1 MSYIFNLSTKKCI
14 FSLYKA
20 YDENCTFTYIPTH
33 NMYAYKYFLN
43 LLFVLLVTSSR
54 IVHEFF
60 NNKKKFAEKYRWRAY
75 VGKWTKSTIV
85 TNHHS
90 KTNWSPLDKLKLN
103 YQRVVVDVELGED
116 KPVKQVCILGEVV
129 FYFILD
135 KQASNKS
142 SLTREDHNNN
152 NKSNSC
158 SQKNLVLPYP
168 SQIYYTYFI
177 S

>member
-1 MSYIFNLSTKKCI
+1 M
-14 FSLYKA
+14 
-20 YDENCTFTYIPTH
+20 
-33 NMYAYKYFLN
+33 
-43 LLFVLLVTSSR
+43 
-54 IVHEFF
+54 
-60 NNKKKFAEKYRWRAY
+60 
-75 VGKWTKSTIV
+75 
-85 TNHHS
+85 
-90 KTNWSPLDKLKLN
+90 
-103 YQRVVVDVELGED
+103 ELGED